1 MRINLKKARFNNDL
15 ITKILKKMNKKN
27 INIILSALC
36 FMDSYN
42 QLVWLTFLA
51 GAFWGEYIIDRFNLF
66 ETDED
71 QLLEDSWASQ
81 FEVNRFDEDDHKSKQ

>member
-1 MRINLKKARFNNDL
+1 
-15 ITKILKKMNKKN
+15 MNKKN

-36 FMDSYN
+36 FIGFLLTNWYG
-42 QLVWLTFLA
+42 LTFLA
-51 GAFWGEYIIDRFNLF
+51 GAFFGEYIIDRFNWF

-71 QLLEDSWASQ
+71 ELLEDSWASQ